1 MRKESSIALLTGL
14 ALLVLAPVAS
24 LFVTTAAQASA
35 ARNTVWSDEERN
47 ILATLRLSQLPP
59 APRDPSNAVENSA
72 AAIALGKRLFH
83 DARFSGNQKVS
94 CASCH
99 DPDKAFQD
107 GLPVGQGVGSGSR
120 RTMPIVG
127 AGYSPWLFWDGRKDS
142 VWSQALGP
150 LEDAVEHGGN
160 RSRYAHLLQ
169 SHYRAE
175 YEAVFQ
181 PMPELS
187 RVPQDAG
194 PAGTPAERAAWDAMD
209 PASRQEVSR
218 MFANMGKAIA
228 AYEKTL
234 AFSATRVDR
243 YIEATM
249 SGHKGTAATLT
260 AQEQNG
266 LRIFI
271 GKGQCAT
278 CHNGPLFTD
287 QQFHNTAVPQ
297 RDLSEPDHGRLA
309 AIAKVKADEFNCL
322 GAFSDARPEQ
332 CTELRFI
339 VKEDKSL
346 DGAFKTPSLR
356 GVALRAP
363 YMHAGQFKTLEE
375 VVKHYVN
382 APPAQVGH
390 TELAHGAAGHTER
403 KPILLTEQEVA
414 DLVTFLQALSGPIL
428 ETRQASMPANA
439 KR

>member
-1 MRKESSIALLTGL
+1 MHKATSIALLTGL
-14 ALLVLAPVAS
+14 ALLVPAASVS
-24 LFVTTAAQASA
+24 LFIPTPASA
-35 ARNTVWSDEERN
+35 STARHDGWSEGERS

-59 APRDPSNAVENSA
+59 APRDPSNAVEDSA
-72 AAIALGKRLFH
+72 AAISLGKRLFN

-127 AGYSPWLFWDGRKDS
+127 VGHSPWLFWDGRKDS

-150 LEDAVEHGGN
+150 LEDGVEHGGN

-181 PMPELS
+181 PMPDLS

-194 PAGTPAERAAWDAMD
+194 PGGTTVERAAWDAMD
-209 PASRQEVSR
+209 SKSRQDVSR

-234 AFSATRVDR
+234 AFGPSRFDR
-243 YIEATM
+243 FVEATL
-249 SGHKGTAATLT
+249 SGKKGTGAALT
-260 AQEQNG
+260 AQELNG

-271 GKGQCAT
+271 GNGQCAT
-278 CHNGPLFTD
+278 CHNGPLLTD

-297 RDLSEPDHGRLA
+297 RDLSKPDHGRLA

-322 GAFSDARPEQ
+322 GPFSDAKPEQ

-363 YMHAGQFKTLEE
+363 YMHAGQFNTLEE
-375 VVKHYVN
+375 VAKHYVK

-403 KPILLTEQEVA
+403 KPIQLTEQEVA
-414 DLVTFLQALSGPIL
+414 DLVSFLHTLSGPII
-428 ETRQASMPANA
+428 ETQRAGTPAKA